1 MGAVETV
8 TDVSEIVEKDTQIQ
22 AFRRELKSEDGFHGI
37 LGVSARMHSV
47 FELVTNAAL
56 SDAPVLILGESGTG
70 KDLVAQ
76 AIHTISQRRR
86 NPFVKVSCAALT
98 ESLLESELFGHVKG
112 AYTGAYRS
120 RKGRFQAAEGGSI
133 FLDEIGDLPL
143 STQVKLLRVLE
154 ESVVE
159 RVGDNMSIHVDVRV
173 ISATNKNLKER
184 VDQGAFRDDLFYRV
198 NVIPIFLPPL
208 RERPE
213 DIPLLA
219 KSFFQKIRL
228 KSGSKAKGISNE
240 TMRIFMEYPW
250 PGNVRELKSAFE
262 YALVCCGESL
272 IRLHHLPP
280 RFHQAKKVEGT
291 AKQAS
296 VSREEI
302 KKLDLVNALELTRGN
317 RSEAAR
323 ILGVSRVTVW
333 NRMKR
338 FGVDI
343 KTKIHS

>member
-1 MGAVETV
+1 
-8 TDVSEIVEKDTQIQ
+8 
-22 AFRRELKSEDGFHGI
+22 
-37 LGVSARMHSV
+37 
-47 FELVTNAAL
+47 
-56 SDAPVLILGESGTG
+56 
-70 KDLVAQ
+70 
-76 AIHTISQRRR
+76 
-86 NPFVKVSCAALT
+86 
-98 ESLLESELFGHVKG
+98 
-112 AYTGAYRS
+112 
-120 RKGRFQAAEGGSI
+120 
-133 FLDEIGDLPL
+133 
-143 STQVKLLRVLE
+143 
-154 ESVVE
+154 
-159 RVGDNMSIHVDVRV
+159 
-173 ISATNKNLKER
+173 
-184 VDQGAFRDDLFYRV
+184 
-198 NVIPIFLPPL
+198 LPPL

-219 KSFFQKIRL
+219 KSFFRKIGL

-240 TMRIFMEYPW
+240 VMRIFMEYPW

-262 YALVCCGESL
+262 YALVCCGDSL
-272 IRLHHLPP
+272 IRPQHLPP

-302 KKLDLVNALELTRGN
+302 KRQDLVNALELTRGN

-343 KTKIHS
+343 KTKVHS